1 MGKKRVMFPGG
12 KRLNIMR
19 LVTLLVGPIMSL
31 RRKISV
37 IYN

>member
-1 MGKKRVMFPGG
+1 MEKNRVMFPGG
-12 KRLNIMR
+12 KSLNITG